1 MAPYNSFNSFEY
13 KKIPFRG
20 NVATKGDFPYA
31 GTVGTLTAGACLFT
45 TLCQLAFSR

>member
-1 MAPYNSFNSFEY
+1 MTPYNSFNSFEY

-45 TLCQLAFSR
+45 MICQLAFSR